1 MRLVTFSDGTGPRAG
16 LLVDE
21 GAAVVDLHAA
31 DPDLPLSV
39 IDLLRGGP
47 ETIARVQAAAR
58 EPQARVRLR
67 RDSVHL
73 HAPIPVPGKFLC
85 IGYNYRGHGAGAV
98 ADAPVPEY
106 PDVFTKTQNTVIG
119 TDDAI
124 RLPRISLSVDYEGEL
139 GIVIGRTASAV
150 NIADALQYVAGY
162 TVVNDVSARDVQKRG
177 SQWVLGK
184 SFDTFGPM
192 GPALVTADEIPDP
205 QALEITVQSNDV
217 VTVRS
222 TTADMIFSVAYLV
235 SYLSS
240 VITLEPGD
248 VIATGTPGKIPEI
261 GALGR
266 FVQPGDVVAITYG
279 AAGTLSNRVEGPSR

>member
-1 MRLVTFSDGTGPRAG
+1 MRLVTFSDGAAARAG
-16 LLVDE
+16 VLVDE
-21 GAAVVDLHAA
+21 GRGIVDVGRV
-31 DPDLPLSV
+31 DPLLPSAV
-39 IDLLRGGP
+39 IDLVRGGP
-47 ETIARVQAAAR
+47 TMIERAR
-58 EPQARVRLR
+58 EASESRVDGALLAR
-67 RDSVHL
+67 DAVHL

-85 IGYNYRGHGAGAV
+85 IGYNYRGHGADSA
-98 ADAPVPEY
+98 ADIPEY
-106 PDVFTKTQNTVIG
+106 PDVFAKTQNTIVG
-119 TDDAI
+119 TDDVV
-124 RLPRISLSVDYEGEL
+124 RLPRISRAIDYEGEL
-139 GIVIGRTASAV
+139 GVVIGATASAV
-150 NIADALQYVAGY
+150 SPEDALAYVAGY
-162 TVVNDVSARDVQKRG
+162 TVVNDVSARDVQRRG

-205 QALEITVQSNDV
+205 QALEITVRSNDT

-266 FVQPGDVVAITYG
+266 FMQAGDSVAITYG
-279 AAGTLSNRVEGPSR
+279 AVGTLVNRVVGAGA

>member
-1 MRLVTFSDGTGPRAG
+1 MRLVTFSDGAGPRAG
-16 LLVDE
+16 ALVDG
-21 GAAVVDLHAA
+21 GARLVDLHAA
-31 DPDLPLSV
+31 DPGLPPTV
-39 IDLLRGGP
+39 IDLLRGGKGML
-47 ETIARVQAAAR
+47 ARAR
-58 EPQARVRLR
+58 AVLEKPSRGALLELG
-67 RDSVHL
+67 SVHL

-85 IGYNYRGHGAGAV
+85 IGYNYRGHGV
-98 ADAPVPEY
+98 NSEADVPAY
-106 PDVFTKTQNTVIG
+106 PDVFAKTQNTVIG

-124 RLPRISLSVDYEGEL
+124 RLPRASQAVDYEGEL
-139 GIVIGRTASAV
+139 GVVIGARAANV
-150 NIADALQYVAGY
+150 DAAEALGYVAGY

-205 QALEITVQSNDV
+205 QALEIIVRSNET

-222 TTADMIFSVAYLV
+222 NTADMIFPVPYLV

-266 FVQPGDVVAITYG
+266 FMQAGDVVAVTYG
-279 AAGTLSNRVEGPSR
+279 AVGTLTNRVEGPR

>member
-1 MRLVTFSDGTGPRAG
+1 MRLVTFSDGAAARAG
-16 LLVDE
+16 VLIDE
-21 GAAVVDLHAA
+21 GRGIVDVGRV
-31 DPDLPLSV
+31 DPLLPSAV
-39 IDLLRGGP
+39 IDLVRGGP
-47 ETIARVQAAAR
+47 TMIERTREASESRVHGALLARDA
-58 EPQARVRLR
+58 
-67 RDSVHL
+67 VHL

-85 IGYNYRGHGAGAV
+85 IGYNYRGHGADPA
-98 ADAPVPEY
+98 ADIPEY
-106 PDVFTKTQNTVIG
+106 PDVFAKTQNTIVG
-119 TDDAI
+119 TDDVV
-124 RLPRISLSVDYEGEL
+124 RLPRISQAIDYEGEL
-139 GIVIGRTASAV
+139 GVVVGATASAV
-150 NIADALQYVAGY
+150 SPEDALAYVAGY
-162 TVVNDVSARDVQKRG
+162 TVVNDVSARDVQRRG

-205 QALEITVQSNDV
+205 QALEITVRSNDT

-222 TTADMIFSVAYLV
+222 TTADMIFTVAFLV

-266 FVQPGDVVAITYG
+266 FMQAGDTVAITYG
-279 AAGTLSNRVEGPSR
+279 AVGTLVNRVVGPGA

>member
-1 MRLVTFSDGTGPRAG
+1 MRLVTFSDGAGARAG
-16 LLVDE
+16 ALVDD
-21 GAAVVDLHAA
+21 GARLVDLHAA
-31 DPDLPLSV
+31 DPDLPSSV
-39 IDLLRGGP
+39 IDVLRGGL
-47 ETIARVQAAAR
+47 ETMARAR
-58 EPQARVRLR
+58 AVSDEPSRPDLLERGAVR
-67 RDSVHL
+67 L

-85 IGYNYRGHGAGAV
+85 IGYNYRGHGADSD
-98 ADAPVPEY
+98 ADIPEY
-106 PDVFTKTQNTVIG
+106 PDVFAKTQNTVIG

-124 RLPRISLSVDYEGEL
+124 RLPRVSQSIDYEGEL
-139 GIVIGRTASAV
+139 GVVIGATAAAV
-150 NIADALQYVAGY
+150 SVADALEHVAGY
-162 TVVNDVSARDVQKRG
+162 TIVNDVSARDVQKRG

-205 QALEITVQSNDV
+205 QALEITVRCNET

-266 FVQPGDVVAITYG
+266 FMQAGDIVAVTYG
-279 AAGTLSNRVEGPSR
+279 AVGTLVNRVEGPRG

>member
-1 MRLVTFSDGTGPRAG
+1 MRLATFDGGSGARAG
-16 LLVDE
+16 ALADDGE
-21 GAAVVDLHAA
+21 SIVDLHAA
-31 DPDLPLSV
+31 DPDIPSSV

-47 ETIARVQAAAR
+47 GMMARARAVADNPDPAAL
-58 EPQARVRLR
+58 LR
-67 RDSVHL
+67 RGAVHL
-73 HAPIPVPGKFLC
+73 HAPVPVPGKFLC
-85 IGYNYRGHGAGAV
+85 IGYNYRGHGASS
-98 ADAPVPEY
+98 DAGIPKY
-106 PDVFTKTQNTVIG
+106 PDVFAKTQNTVIG

-124 RLPRISLSVDYEGEL
+124 RLPRISRSVDYEGEL
-139 GIVIGRTASAV
+139 GVVIGRTASAV
-150 NIADALQYVAGY
+150 SVADALGYVAGY
-162 TVVNDVSARDVQKRG
+162 TIVNDVSARDVQKRG

-205 QALEITVQSNDV
+205 QSLEITVRSNET
-217 VTVRS
+217 VTVKS
-222 TTADMIFSVAYLV
+222 TTADMIFPVAYLV

-266 FVQPGDVVAITYG
+266 FMQAGDVVAITYG
-279 AAGTLSNRVEGPSR
+279 AVGTLINRVEEPR

>member
-1 MRLVTFSDGTGPRAG
+1 MRLVTFSDGAGTRAG
-16 LLVDE
+16 ALVDG
-21 GAAVVDLHAA
+21 GARVVDLHAA
-31 DPDLPLSV
+31 DPDLPSSV

-47 ETIARVQAAAR
+47 ETMARAR
-58 EPQARVRLR
+58 ATSDASSGPDLLERGA
-67 RDSVHL
+67 VHL

-85 IGYNYRGHGAGAV
+85 IGYNYRGHGAGSD
-98 ADAPVPEY
+98 ADIPEY
-106 PDVFTKTQNTVIG
+106 PDVFAKTQNTVVG

-124 RLPRISLSVDYEGEL
+124 RLPRASQSIDYEGEL
-139 GIVIGRTASAV
+139 GVVLGATASAV
-150 NIADALQYVAGY
+150 SEAEALDYVAGY

-205 QALEITVQSNDV
+205 QALEITVRSNET

-222 TTADMIFSVAYLV
+222 TTADMIFPVAYLV

-266 FVQPGDVVAITYG
+266 FMQAGDIVAVTYG
-279 AAGTLSNRVEGPSR
+279 AVGTLANRVEGPR

>member
-1 MRLVTFSDGTGPRAG
+1 MRLVTYSAGAGARAGALVDDGTR
-16 LLVDE
+16 L
-21 GAAVVDLHAA
+21 VDLHAA
-31 DPDLPLSV
+31 DPGIPASV

-47 ETIARVQAAAR
+47 EMMARAR
-58 EPQARVRLR
+58 AVSDGPNR
-67 RDSVHL
+67 RFLVERRSVHL

-85 IGYNYRGHGAGAV
+85 IGYNYFGHGA
-98 ADAPVPEY
+98 DANESIPQY

-124 RLPRISLSVDYEGEL
+124 RLPRVSQSIDYEGEL
-139 GIVIGRTASAV
+139 GVIVGAPASAV
-150 NIADALQYVAGY
+150 AVADALEYVAGY

-205 QALEITVQSNDV
+205 QDLEITVQSNTT
-217 VTVRS
+217 VTVLA
-222 TTADMIFSVAYLV
+222 TTADMIFPVAFLV

-240 VITLEPGD
+240 VMTLEPGD
-248 VIATGTPGKIPEI
+248 VIATGTPAKVPEI

-266 FVQPGDVVAITYG
+266 FMQAGDIVAVTYG
-279 AAGTLSNRVEGPSR
+279 AVGTLVNRVEGPA

>member
-1 MRLVTFSDGTGPRAG
+1 MRLVTFSDGAGARAG
-16 LLVDE
+16 AIVNGDA
-21 GAAVVDLHAA
+21 GVVDLHAA
-31 DPDLPLSV
+31 DPSLPSSV
-39 IDLLRGGP
+39 IDVLRGGP
-47 ETIARVQAAAR
+47 AMLARARAVVDAASR
-58 EPQARVRLR
+58 SILLQ
-67 RDSVHL
+67 RDCVHL

-85 IGYNYRGHGAGAV
+85 IGYNYRGHGADSD
-98 ADAPVPEY
+98 ADIPEY
-106 PDVFTKTQNTVIG
+106 PDVFAKTQNSIIG

-124 RLPRISLSVDYEGEL
+124 RLPRVSQSIDYEGEL
-139 GIVIGRTASAV
+139 GVVVGATASAV
-150 NIADALQYVAGY
+150 PVADALAYVAGY

-205 QALEITVQSNDV
+205 QALEITVRSNET

-222 TTADMIFSVAYLV
+222 TTADMIFTVAYLV

-248 VIATGTPGKIPEI
+248 VIATGTPAKIPEI

-266 FVQPGDVVAITYG
+266 FMQAGDIVAVTYG
-279 AAGTLSNRVEGPSR
+279 AVGTLSNRVEGPQR

>member
-1 MRLVTFSDGTGPRAG
+1 MRLVTFSDGGGARAG
-16 LLVDE
+16 ALVDG
-21 GAAVVDLHAA
+21 GASLVDLHAA
-31 DPDLPLSV
+31 DRGLPSSV
-39 IDLLRGGP
+39 IDVLRGGP
-47 ETIARVQAAAR
+47 EILARAR
-58 EPQARVRLR
+58 AVSDEPSRWGLLKRG
-67 RDSVHL
+67 SVHL
-73 HAPIPVPGKFLC
+73 HAPIPAPGKFLC
-85 IGYNYRGHGAGAV
+85 IGYNYRGHGPGSEANI
-98 ADAPVPEY
+98 PEY
-106 PDVFTKTQNTVIG
+106 PDVFVKTQNTVIG

-124 RLPRISLSVDYEGEL
+124 RLPRASQSIDYEGEL
-139 GIVIGRTASAV
+139 GVVVGATASAISV
-150 NIADALQYVAGY
+150 ADALDYVAGY

-205 QALEITVQSNDV
+205 QALEITVRSNET

-222 TTADMIFSVAYLV
+222 TTADMIFTVAYLV

-266 FVQPGDVVAITYG
+266 FMQADDIVAITYG
-279 AAGTLSNRVEGPSR
+279 AVGTLVNRVEGPRL

>member
-1 MRLVTFSDGTGPRAG
+1 V
-16 LLVDE
+16 
-21 GAAVVDLHAA
+21 
-31 DPDLPLSV
+31 
-39 IDLLRGGP
+39 LRGGP
-47 ETIARVQAAAR
+47 TMLAS
-58 EPQARVRLR
+58 VRAVVDGIGRSPFLQ

-73 HAPIPVPGKFLC
+73 HAPIPGPGKFLC
-85 IGYNYRGHGAGAV
+85 IGYNYRGHGADSD
-98 ADAPVPEY
+98 ADIPQY
-106 PDVFTKTQNTVIG
+106 PDVFVKTQNTVIG
-119 TDDAI
+119 TDDPI
-124 RLPRISLSVDYEGEL
+124 QLPRMSDSVDYEGEL
-139 GIVIGRTASAV
+139 GVVIGATASAV
-150 NIADALQYVAGY
+150 SEAEALDYVAGY

-205 QALEITVQSNDV
+205 QALEITVRSNDT

-222 TTADMIFSVAYLV
+222 NTADMIFPVRFLV

-248 VIATGTPGKIPEI
+248 VIATGTPGKLPEI

-266 FVQPGDVVAITYG
+266 FMQAGDIVAVTYG
-279 AAGTLSNRVEGPSR
+279 AVGTLVNRVEAPRG